1 MLTNN
6 NLHVVRIG
14 YKTKTNLNLAN
25 GIVLAW
31 INDCSYCT
39 KCMNVLR
46 IYFLHV
52 ILKILLFIILLF
64 IIFMIVCML

>member
-31 INDCSYCT
+31 INDCIIVQ
-39 KCMNVLR
+39 NV
-46 IYFLHV
+46 
-52 ILKILLFIILLF
+52 
-64 IIFMIVCML
+64 